1 MFKSSTKLNQSAS
14 AVGANSKPADL
25 VRMAA
30 DAVAVLAN
38 RTAESATS
46 AEAASEELSKCVSAM
61 KSVLYGDV
69 DGKPVP
75 GSEEAAG
82 RLSHEWVERRLLQPL
97 VAHLSQLSFEC
108 KKDVAACVNGLVRT
122 SGTAAGTPGEL
133 VEHIAATPA
142 VLELLLDG
150 YESSSDVALACGSML
165 RECVRHEPLAALVL
179 NGERVWRFFQ
189 YVEFAHFE
197 VASDALA
204 TFGELLTTHR
214 ELVFAFL
221 TTHFERF
228 FGAYRELLR
237 SPNYVTRRQTLK
249 LLGDVIVHR
258 RNFAVMSQYIGGK
271 LDLMIMMN
279 LLRDKSKS
287 IQFEAFHVF
296 KVFVANPNKPDDIVQ
311 LLRRNKERLTAFL
324 ATFRADLDDEQFKRE
339 KAYLLKALAAL

>member
-1 MFKSSTKLNQSAS
+1 MFKSGKLSQSATIS
-14 AVGANSKPADL
+14 VNSKPADL
-25 VRMAA
+25 VRLAA
-30 DAVAVLAN
+30 DAVAVLA
-38 RTAESATS
+38 SQGGGG
-46 AEAASEELSKCVSAM
+46 EAASEELSKCVSAM

-69 DGKPVP
+69 DGKPVS
-75 GSEEAAG
+75 GSEEAAS

-97 VAHLSQLSFEC
+97 VASLGHLSFEC
-108 KKDVAACVNGLVRT
+108 KKDVAACVNGLLRT
-122 SGTAAGTPGEL
+122 SGGAL
-133 VEHIAATPA
+133 VEHVAASPV

-150 YESSSDVALACGSML
+150 YESSDIALACGSML

-189 YVEFAHFE
+189 YVEFPQFE

-204 TFGELLTTHR
+204 TFSDLLTTHR

-221 TTHFERF
+221 TAHFDRF
-228 FGAYRELLR
+228 FAAYRELLR

-258 RNFAVMSQYIGGK
+258 RNFSVMSQYIGGK

-311 LLRRNKERLTAFL
+311 LLRRNKDRLTSFL
-324 ATFRADLDDEQFKRE
+324 ATFRNDLDDEQFKRE